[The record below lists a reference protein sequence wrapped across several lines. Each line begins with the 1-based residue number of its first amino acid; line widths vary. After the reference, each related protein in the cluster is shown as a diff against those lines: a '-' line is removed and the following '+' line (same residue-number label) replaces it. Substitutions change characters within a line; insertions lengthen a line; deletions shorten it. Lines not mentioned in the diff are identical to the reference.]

1 MNKRQWKKKKKKE
14 EMFVASWVSSYKE
27 LKKFDREYHEYVV
40 SAKRQKYDEE
50 WFDRVV
56 DVWNDIP
63 EAYIIMR

>member
-14 EMFVASWVSSYKE
+14 EMFVASWVCSYKE

-40 SAKRQKYDEE
+40 STKRQKYDKE

-63 EAYIIMR
+63 ESYIIMR

>member
-14 EMFVASWVSSYKE
+14 QMFIASWVRSYKE
-27 LKKFDREYHEYVV
+27 LKKLDREYHEYFV
-40 SAKRQKYDEE
+40 SVKRQKYDEE

-63 EAYIIMR
+63 ESYIIMR